1 MNNRDTEIR
10 KQIHAAID
18 GNLSHLEVNPSLRC
32 AILDKT
38 RGEEPMKRKISAG
51 VVLAIALLLAM
62 AAIGVAATRFGA
74 LEFNRD
80 QAENEVYAAHI
91 LAVDETY
98 ENEYLTMTLND
109 AVFDGVSLSVTMD
122 ISGKEGAQPVFVQ
135 PILTASANGR
145 TLIADPEACR
155 GSFFVGFWIGGPYE
169 ETGVEGQYGADYAI
183 ITEDET
189 SGVTYD
195 PQKDPVTWSLSFAIL
210 RPAYPT
216 EEAGLRL
223 PDGGDAENRDFET
236 YTQQF
241 AQAYAQKRILL
252 ADGSPMDYMAILP
265 RPEDMEDEAW
275 WRMPMA
281 DKLVSCGAFALVDSP
296 AFEFTT
302 QETDVKTLSA
312 PKTFDLGDT
321 EVTVTKLTL
330 SFSRCDYELDV
341 SKKPG
346 AGKSAVQLY
355 ADGEEQ
361 WLFAVLADG
370 CQTAPQATSVGMEE
384 DGRVHY
390 SGSVSLDGKTDSVT
404 FVPCR
409 CARLGS
415 IEHFPDSEVYSA
427 QRPVTP
433 EQEALAFAVKAE

>member
-62 AAIGVAATRFGA
+62 AAISVAATRFGA
-74 LEFNRD
+74 LEFNRN

-109 AVFDGVSLSVTMD
+109 AVFDGVSLSVTLD
-122 ISGKEGAQPVFVQ
+122 ISAKAGAEPVFVR
-135 PILTASANGR
+135 PVLAASSNGR
-145 TLIADPEACR
+145 TLETDPEACR
-155 GSFFVGFWIGGPYE
+155 GDFFGGFWIGGPYE
-169 ETGVEGQYGADYAI
+169 ETAVEGQYGADYAI

-195 PQKDPVTWSLSFAIL
+195 PQKDPVTWTLSLSIL
-210 RPAYPT
+210 RTVYPT
-216 EEAGLRL
+216 AEAERL
-223 PDGGDAENRDFET
+223 TLDGGVENLDFEADMLPFT
-236 YTQQF
+236 
-241 AQAYAQKRILL
+241 QAYAQKRILL
-252 ADGSPMDYMAILP
+252 VDGSPVEYAAALP
-265 RPEDMEDEAW
+265 MPEGMTDEAW

-346 AGKSAVQLY
+346 AGKSAAQLY

-370 CQTAPQATSVGMEE
+370 CRTAPQATSVGMEE

-427 QRPVTP
+427 QRLVTP